1 MIRKANVN
9 DIGLIED
16 AYNEH
21 FQYEMNHTAFT
32 VLKKGVY
39 PTRTDAEQAINSGA
53 MYVYEEG
60 ENIIGSIIV
69 DKIQPTEYN
78 NISWKVVSSEDEVMV
93 IHLLMVRPSMSG
105 KGIATSL
112 INYAVELAKTNQC
125 KALRL
130 DTGSQNIPAVSLY
143 KKNGFEIVAR
153 GTIKVGGKIEHKN
166 HLYLEKLL

>member
-1 MIRKANVN
+1 
-9 DIGLIED
+9 
-16 AYNEH
+16 
-21 FQYEMNHTAFT
+21 
-32 VLKKGVY
+32 
-39 PTRTDAEQAINSGA
+39 
-53 MYVYEEG
+53 
-60 ENIIGSIIV
+60 
-69 DKIQPTEYN
+69 
-78 NISWKVVSSEDEVMV
+78 
-93 IHLLMVRPSMSG
+93 MSG